1 MEIFHENFRV
11 LLTRHGIKK
20 PKAPFSILLRQS
32 LMEKFSYYQ
41 KWPAILILI
50 CKMLGKV
57 DYMPPNVINNNIKDV
72 AKIVKYQMEQIPQ
85 RKLQVRQQITKL
97 VCNF

>member
-1 MEIFHENFRV
+1 
-11 LLTRHGIKK
+11 
-20 PKAPFSILLRQS
+20 
-32 LMEKFSYYQ
+32 
-41 KWPAILILI
+41 
-50 CKMLGKV
+50 MLGKV
-57 DYMPPNVINNNIKDV
+57 DNMPPNVINNNIKDV